1 MGTRSLNLDT
11 MPSVGFMN
19 SVFGQP
25 MPSGVLDQF
34 HHGGSINLNSFPS
47 LPVGSS
53 LDFDHYMQQHGG
65 QDHILTS
72 APHHMA
78 PSPFQSMSR
87 IGSLG
92 QMGKLESMELP
103 DTVAHMLHEIP
114 PDQRDQAGLQQANSG
129 LESMQSIEQALG
141 NVDDSGLEKLSE
153 DYWMTAAHGSAT
165 PPKIKAS
172 NSD

>member
-1 MGTRSLNLDT
+1 

-25 MPSGVLDQF
+25 SGALDQF
-34 HHGGSINLNSFPS
+34 NHGASINLSGFPS

-53 LDFDHYMQQHGG
+53 LDFDHYMQQHSH
-65 QDHILTS
+65 DHMLTS
-72 APHHMA
+72 APHGMQ

-92 QMGKLESMELP
+92 QIGKLESMELP

-114 PDQRDQAGLQQANSG
+114 PDQRDQVGLQQANSG
-129 LESMQSIEQALG
+129 LESMQSIEQALDD
-141 NVDDSGLEKLSE
+141 VDDSGVEKLSE
-153 DYWMTAAHGSAT
+153 DYWMTAPHQGSTT
-165 PPKIKAS
+165 PPKVKAS
-172 NSD
+172 NSC